1 MGEMTV
7 LRLAIEVLAT
17 AEGGRQGPVFDGYR
31 GAITFGAQSD
41 HGLVIHDTVL
51 VFEDAEQVPPG
62 GRATARAWVVA
73 PEYLPAELAPGSEFD
88 YVEGTRTVAH
98 ASVVAILRDSTPF
111 PVHDIHVA
119 KTRLL
124 KPA

>member
-1 MGEMTV
+1 MSEMMV

-31 GAITFGAQSD
+31 GAITSGVRTD
-41 HGLVIHDTVL
+41 DGLVMHDTVL

-73 PEYLPAELAPGSEFD
+73 PEYLPVELGPGSEFD

-98 ASVVAILRDSTPF
+98 ARVLAVLRDSTPF
-111 PVHDIHVA
+111 PVRDIHDA
-119 KTRLL
+119 KTRPL